1 VTTPPLSRRAFL
13 QAAGFTLATAATTG
27 CSRPPPESRLA
38 HVLQPEAGSRGGRLQ
53 YATTCAGCSAGC
65 GVLAS
70 VRDAR
75 PLKLEGLPGHPISH
89 GRLCAAGQASILGLY
104 DAKRIRQPHFDGR
117 PVTWSALDARL
128 VGAIAASK
136 GAVRVLT
143 GTDAGASPTT
153 RAMVARFLE
162 RFSKARH
169 VVYDVVSAS
178 ATVEAHGATH
188 GRRVLPRVHLDRA
201 DVVLALESD
210 FLATGHSP
218 VEAAAAYAR
227 ARPRWHIQVESC
239 MTLTGAKADERVVVA
254 PDEFGSVLMALA
266 CAVSR
271 RAGSR
276 FDASVRLPQG
286 LSPEAV
292 ERWGALLWDTRGR
305 AVVMCGSTDPD
316 AHRLVNFIN
325 ELLGSYDAT
334 LDLEAPSMQKLGD
347 GPSMV
352 RLGEELARGDV
363 GVLITAGVN
372 PVHSLPRGAQWRD
385 WLAKV
390 PVLVAVTERWD
401 ETSSLARYV
410 CPAPHY
416 LETWG
421 DLEPVSGLLCLRQ
434 PTIKPI
440 GDTRTFDASLAVWSG
455 APLDALAIVKN
466 HWRNHVFRSDLDG
479 PSFQSFW
486 DRSLQEG
493 WVLRPVPKAKRRRF
507 DIQAV
512 PSVIT
517 SPAVEDALLLV
528 AYASVALQDGR
539 QAFNP
544 WLLELPDPV
553 SQVSWDCC
561 ASLAPA
567 TAAALGVHD
576 GDLVTVSLPDGRA
589 SIELP
594 VVVQPGQHE
603 RVVAVPLGYGQSVTG
618 RFANLGPRWIGRA
631 RGQDSPP
638 LVGANVAPLLARRLS
653 GDAVAVEVRHLRGR
667 RRELARAQGHA
678 WLTSVGED
686 SWGTESSGA
695 LIRRVGTVG
704 SSETA
709 HEARHSPAPAQDL
722 WGGHANAAV
731 GPRWGMVIDLDA
743 CTGCSACVVAC
754 QVENNTPVV
763 GRDEVRRHRDMH
775 WLRIDRYYRDNA
787 GTGVAMAHQPMTCHH
802 CGHAPCETVCPVLAT
817 TRSSDG
823 LNQQTYSRCIGTRY
837 CMNNCPFKVRRFN
850 WFDYTHDPSMEN
862 LVLNPDVTVRTRG
875 VAEKCTFCVQ
885 RIQEARLVAR
895 AEGREL
901 ADADVKTA
909 CEQTCPASAIT
920 FGDLNDPAS
929 RVSAKAADARAYTLL
944 EGLNLDPAVRYLAL
958 VGRRRPDTEDGRGA

>member
-1 VTTPPLSRRAFL
+1 MSRRTFL
-13 QAAGFTLATAATTG
+13 QAAGFTLATAGTTG
-27 CSRPPPESRLA
+27 CGRPPAESRLA
-38 HVLQPEAGSRGGRLQ
+38 HVVQPEVGSLEGRLQ
-53 YATTCAGCSAGC
+53 YATTCAGCNAGC

-75 PLKLEGLPGHPISH
+75 PLKLEGLPGHPISD

-104 DAKRIRQPHFDGR
+104 DNQRIRGPLLDGL
-117 PVTWSALDARL
+117 PVSWSELDARL
-128 VGAIAASK
+128 AEAIGASR
-136 GAVRVLT
+136 GAVRIVT
-143 GTDAGASPTT
+143 GTDAAASPTT
-153 RAMVARFLE
+153 RAMVAQFLE
-162 RFSKARH
+162 RFSDARH

-178 ATVEAHGATH
+178 AIVEAHGATH
-188 GRRVLPRVHLDRA
+188 GRQALPRMRFDRA
-201 DVVLALESD
+201 DVVVAIETD
-210 FLATGHSP
+210 FLGSGHSP
-218 VEAAAAYAR
+218 VEFTAAYAR
-227 ARPRWHIQVESC
+227 ARPRWHVQIESC

-254 PDEFGSVLMALA
+254 PDELGLVLMALA
-266 CAVSR
+266 GGIAR
-271 RAGSR
+271 RAGKG
-276 FDASVRLPQG
+276 FEASAPLPRG

-292 ERWGALLWDTRGR
+292 ERWGALLWDARGR
-305 AVVMCGSTDPD
+305 ALVVCGSADP
-316 AHRLVNFIN
+316 AVQRRVNFIN
-325 ELLGSYDAT
+325 ELLGSYGAT
-334 LDLEAPSMQKLGD
+334 LDLEAPSKQ
-347 GPSMV
+347 
-352 RLGEELARGDV
+352 RLGNEASMGQLEQELERGQV
-363 GVLITAGVN
+363 AVLITFGVN
-372 PVHSLPRGAQWRD
+372 PVHSSPDGRRWRE

-390 PVLVAVTERWD
+390 PVLVAVTERLD

-421 DLEPVSGLLCLRQ
+421 DLEPASGLLCLRQ
-434 PTIKPI
+434 PTIEPI
-440 GDTRTFDASLAVWSG
+440 GDTRTFDASLAAWSG
-455 APLDALAIVKN
+455 APLSALAIVKD
-466 HWRNHVFRSDLDG
+466 HWRGHVFRSDIDG
-479 PSFQSFW
+479 ASFQSFW
-486 DRSLQEG
+486 DRSLQNG
-493 WVLRPVPKAKRRRF
+493 WVQRPVPKAKRRRF
-507 DIQAV
+507 EIKAV
-512 PSVIT
+512 PPVIT
-517 SPAVEDALLLV
+517 PPAVADALLLV
-528 AYASVALQDGR
+528 AYPSVALQDGR

-594 VVVQPGQHE
+594 IVVQPGQHE
-603 RVVAVPLGYGQSVTG
+603 RVVAVPLGYGQGVSA
-618 RFANLGPRWIGRA
+618 RFAELGPRWMGRA

-638 LVGANVAPLLARRLS
+638 LVGANVAPLLAGRLS
-653 GDAVAVEVRHLRGR
+653 GAAVAVEVRHLRGR
-667 RRELARAQGHA
+667 RRDLARAQRHA

-704 SSETA
+704 PSETV
-709 HEARHSPAPAQDL
+709 HEARHSPAPARDL
-722 WGGHANAAV
+722 WGGDADAAV
-731 GPRWGMVIDLDA
+731 GTRWGMVIDLDA
-743 CTGCSACVVAC
+743 CTGCSACVIAC

-775 WLRIDRYYRDNA
+775 WLRIDRYYRADA

-850 WFDYTHDPSMEN
+850 WFDYAHDASMEN

-909 CEQTCPASAIT
+909 CEQTCPAAAIT

-929 RVSAKAADARAYTLL
+929 RVSAKAAEARAYTLL
-944 EGLNLDPAVRYLAL
+944 DGLNLEPAVRYLAL
-958 VGRRRPDTEDGRGA
+958 VGRRRPETEDGRGA